1 MLSGRAILSS
11 MTDRAFAAA
20 SLTAPPDQMVGVYIA
35 ENDIGVGQRGLGAAA
50 VVAHRTRRS
59 ARTLR
64 PATTEDA
71 PAAVSQRTLRWR
83 EQDSNHRFRGGRAQ
97 RFVCRFSFAPTFRL
111 AGTNQRR
118 FERLVVSRGTDGS
131 NPVPSSNESAANLF
145 LGRATTRRSHGSNP
159 VPSCTESGLTSPFR
173 RC

>member
-50 VVAHRTRRS
+50 VVAHRTRRRR

-83 EQDSNHRFRGGRAQ
+83 GLDSNFPFRAQ
-97 RFVCRFSFAPTFRL
+97 MGFGLRL
-111 AGTNQRR
+111 PDVT
-118 FERLVVSRGTDGS
+118 E
-131 NPVPSSNESAANLF
+131 VPRAVASAAMP
-145 LGRATTRRSHGSNP
+145 GHHDRI
-159 VPSCTESGLTSPFR
+159 C
-173 RC
+173 